1 MIINNKSL
9 KNISN
14 HKYARNDVKYHKLS
28 NNVTFNNYVLLKD
41 IFDIING
48 SVQTTNYVP
57 EITNIPYIRIGD
69 LSYKYGL
76 SMDAI
81 QYLDSN
87 TKIDDTRIIKD
98 GDLILA
104 TIGATV
110 GKVCCGNNVQ
120 GGTHS
125 NNTVILRAKNN
136 TIKNNIVFYERLF
149 QTDLYINYIFNL
161 SAQKAQP
168 NLQLYEIKNIKIPVV
183 NETIISKAIS
193 KCNKL
198 SQQINN
204 LNSTILSTQSII
216 DKVFQTEFGFN
227 YEKLEYLKKMKKY
240 NTSLSSFG
248 NNPDLRYSVKFHRP
262 AGKFAMKQICD
273 ITNKKLKHFIS
284 EPITLGTSISPKDF
298 DDYGKTAY
306 ISMATIKNWDFNY
319 DNAAK
324 VSDNY
329 ASSKKLKTIKNND
342 IILARSGEGTI
353 GKVALISCD
362 DNLAIFSDFTMRI
375 RFDKSKYNP
384 KFAYYYFRTKFF
396 QYLIEIYKKGLGN
409 NTNIFPIV
417 VQEFPIPDIS
427 LSEQQNII
435 DKIQKELT
443 EQDKI
448 KQQIVNYRNQIDEI
462 ILTSIN

>member
-9 KNISN
+9 KTISN

-28 NNVTFNNYVLLKD
+28 NNISFNNYVLLKD
-41 IFDIING
+41 MFDIING
-48 SVQTTNYVP
+48 SVQTTNYVS
-57 EITNIPYIRIGD
+57 EITKIPYIRIGD
-69 LSYKYGL
+69 ISYKYGL
-76 SMDAI
+76 SLDTI

-87 TKIDDTRIIKD
+87 TKIDDFRTIKD

-110 GKVCCGNNVQ
+110 GKICCGNNVQ

-125 NNTVILRAKNN
+125 NNTVILRAKNS
-136 TIKNNIVFYERLF
+136 TVKNNIVFYEKLF

-183 NETIISKAIS
+183 NESLILQAIS

-216 DKVFQTEFGFN
+216 DEIFQNKFGFN
-227 YEKLEYLKKMKKY
+227 YDKLEVLKKTKNF
-240 NTSLSSFG
+240 NTNLSSFG

-262 AGKFAMKQICD
+262 AGNFAMKQICD
-273 ITNKKLKHFIS
+273 IPNKKLKHFIS
-284 EPITLGTSISPKDF
+284 EPIVLGASISPKDY
-298 DDYGKTAY
+298 DSCGKTAY
-306 ISMATIKNWDFNY
+306 ISVATIKNWEFDY

-329 ASSKKLKTIKNND
+329 ASNKTLKTIKKND

-353 GKVALISCD
+353 GKVALISCG
-362 DNLAIFSDFTMRI
+362 DNLAVFSDFTMRI
-375 RFDKSKYNP
+375 RFDQNKYNP

-409 NTNIFPIV
+409 NTNIFPIA
-417 VQEFPIPDIS
+417 VQEFRIPDIS

-435 DKIQKELT
+435 NKIEKTIT
-443 EQDKI
+443 EQNKI
-448 KQQIVNYRNQIDEI
+448 KQQIANYRNQIDEI
-462 ILTSIN
+462 ILATVN